1 MLLISNFY
9 PVLQQPRVG
18 WKTRGPGIFF
28 FPLVYSAVTQ
38 GSPGIENQ
46 MLGLQNHLKPL
57 PPDDVVVQSLSCD
70 PMDCSTPG
78 FPDLHCLPE
87 FAQTH
92 VQ

>member
-9 PVLQQPRVG
+9 PVLQQPRVD
-18 WKTRGPGIFF
+18 WKTRGLGFFF
-28 FPLVYSAVTQ
+28 FPFVYSAVTQ

-46 MLGLQNHLKPL
+46 MLGLQNLLKP

-70 PMDCSTPG
+70 PVDCSTPG

-92 VQ
+92 VH